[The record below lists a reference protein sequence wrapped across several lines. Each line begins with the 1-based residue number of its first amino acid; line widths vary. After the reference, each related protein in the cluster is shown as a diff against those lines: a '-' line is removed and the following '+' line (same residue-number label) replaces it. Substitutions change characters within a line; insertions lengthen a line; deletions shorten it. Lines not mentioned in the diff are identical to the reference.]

1 MRGEK
6 LSDAI
11 VYDKLNL
18 LKKDFFGYIERNT
31 EKVDANLPVFYGHVI
46 SALENSFPDI
56 PDESHD
62 EFIDHITFEVLNA
75 SRNSS
80 DVAYINKVIQNALR
94 LKKRKDAET
103 GVDIVVGLKLVKAGD
118 YAHAIDFLKKYRNL
132 DTKIGTTLAYCYY
145 ALSLREFKKTD
156 TSEERQRPGEMELLA
171 RETMLSLARTPAPIN
186 QVKQLELD
194 DPSFLEKIFW
204 QMIFLGLEWFPSERW
219 FIEAGLENAAVTH
232 DTEMRK
238 RLLDISSER
247 FYNDIH
253 FLRVMFYYY
262 LDSRDAGG
270 AAGVLNHLI
279 RQYPD
284 DLEPIYLGL
293 KLSLIMTEKIAYHN
307 LRKRAIM
314 TGMPAH
320 IIELFDVTFDL
331 LNHDQK
337 KAMIRITDFEK
348 DFPQFQYYAT
358 ALRYIASDFTSG
370 DKLQVQKARAALL
383 DTIEQYCVVEL
394 KNKKWSHA
402 SSSDSLKE
410 TK

>member
-31 EKVDANLPVFYGHVI
+31 DKVDANLPVFYGHVI
-46 SALENSFPDI
+46 SALDNSFPDI
-56 PDESHD
+56 LDESYD

-75 SRNSS
+75 SSNSS
-80 DVAYINKVIQNALR
+80 DLTYINKVIQNAIR
-94 LKKRKDAET
+94 FKRRKDAET
-103 GVDIVVGLKLVKAGD
+103 GINIIVGLKLVKAGD
-118 YAHAIDFLKKYRNL
+118 YAHAIDFLKKYRLL
-132 DTKIGTTLAYCYY
+132 DAKIGTALAYCYY

-156 TSEERQRPGEMELLA
+156 DSVESQRPGEMELLA
-171 RETMLSLARTPAPIN
+171 RETMLVLARTPAPVN

-219 FIEAGLENAAVTH
+219 FIEAGLENAALTR
-232 DTEMRK
+232 DTDMRK

-279 RQYPD
+279 RQYPE

-293 KLSLIMTEKIAYHN
+293 KFSLLTKKKITYHSF
-307 LRKRAIM
+307 RKLANSK
-314 TGMPAH
+314 GMPAPAVF
-320 IIELFDVTFDL
+320 LFDVAFAL
-331 LNHDQK
+331 LNKEKAEAVSHIEEFEKESPHLRYYITTLRYLADDFFSADEMQVK
-337 KAMIRITDFEK
+337 KAK
-348 DFPQFQYYAT
+348 
-358 ALRYIASDFTSG
+358 
-370 DKLQVQKARAALL
+370 KALL
-383 DTIEQYCVVEL
+383 DSIDQYCLEEL
-394 KNKKWSHA
+394 K
-402 SSSDSLKE
+402 KE
-410 TK
+410 KSPVPT

>member
-11 VYDKLNL
+11 LYDKLNL
-18 LKKDFFGYIERNT
+18 LKKDFIGYIERNT

-46 SALENSFPDI
+46 SALENSFPGI
-56 PDESHD
+56 LDESYD

-75 SRNSS
+75 SRYSS
-80 DVAYINKVIQNALR
+80 DSAYINKVIRNAVR
-94 LKKRKDAET
+94 FKKRKDAET
-103 GVDIVVGLKLVKAGD
+103 GVNIVVGLKLVKVGD
-118 YAHAIDFLKKYRNL
+118 YAHAIDFLKKYRDL
-132 DTKIGTTLAYCYY
+132 DAKIGTALAYCYH

-156 TSEERQRPGEMELLA
+156 DSPESNRPGEMELLA
-171 RETMLSLARTPAPIN
+171 RETMLTLARTPAPVN

-219 FIEAGLENAAVTH
+219 FIEAGLENAALTR
-232 DTEMRK
+232 DTDMRK

-262 LDSRDAGG
+262 LDNRDAGG

-293 KLSLIMTEKIAYHN
+293 KFSLLTKKKITYHSF
-307 LRKRAIM
+307 RKLANVK
-314 TGMPAH
+314 GMPDPA
-320 IIELFDVTFDL
+320 IYLFDVAFNL
-331 LNHDQK
+331 LNK
-337 KAMIRITDFEK
+337 EKTEAFNGLAEFEK
-348 DFPQFQYYAT
+348 EFPHLYYYIT
-358 ALRYIASDFTSG
+358 TVRYIADDFFSA
-370 DKLQVQKARAALL
+370 DEAQVRKAKKALMDSIDHYCREELRKISSPVKKLP
-383 DTIEQYCVVEL
+383 
-394 KNKKWSHA
+394 
-402 SSSDSLKE
+402 
-410 TK
+410 

>member
-31 EKVDANLPVFYGHVI
+31 DKVDANLPVFYGHVI
-46 SALENSFPDI
+46 SALDNSFPDI
-56 PDESHD
+56 LDESYD

-75 SRNSS
+75 SSNSS
-80 DVAYINKVIQNALR
+80 DLTYINKVIQNAIR
-94 LKKRKDAET
+94 FKRRKDAET
-103 GVDIVVGLKLVKAGD
+103 GINIIVGLKLVKAGD
-118 YAHAIDFLKKYRNL
+118 YAHAIDFLKKYRLL
-132 DTKIGTTLAYCYY
+132 DTKIGTILAYCYY

-156 TSEERQRPGEMELLA
+156 DSVESQRPGEMELLA
-171 RETMLSLARTPAPIN
+171 RETMLALARTPAPIN

-219 FIEAGLENAAVTH
+219 FIEAGLENATLTRDA
-232 DTEMRK
+232 DMRK
-238 RLLDISSER
+238 HLLDISSER

-279 RQYPD
+279 RQYPE

-293 KLSLIMTEKIAYHN
+293 KFSLLTKKKITYHSF
-307 LRKRAIM
+307 RKLANSK
-314 TGMPAH
+314 GMPAPAVY
-320 IIELFDVTFDL
+320 LFDIAFAL
-331 LNHDQK
+331 LNKEKAEAVNHIEEFEKVSPHLLYYITTLRYLADDFFSTDEMQVK
-337 KAMIRITDFEK
+337 KAK
-348 DFPQFQYYAT
+348 
-358 ALRYIASDFTSG
+358 
-370 DKLQVQKARAALL
+370 KALL
-383 DTIEQYCVVEL
+383 DSIDQYCLEEL
-394 KNKKWSHA
+394 KKMKSPVP
-402 SSSDSLKE
+402 
-410 TK
+410 T

>member
-11 VYDKLNL
+11 LYDKLNL
-18 LKKDFFGYIERNT
+18 LKKDFIGYIERNT

-46 SALENSFPDI
+46 SALENSFPGI
-56 PDESHD
+56 LDESYD

-75 SRNSS
+75 SGNSS
-80 DVAYINKVIQNALR
+80 DPTYINKVIRNAVR
-94 LKKRKDAET
+94 FKKRKDAET
-103 GVDIVVGLKLVKAGD
+103 GVNIVVGLKLVKVGD

-132 DTKIGTTLAYCYY
+132 DAKIGTALAYCYH
-145 ALSLREFKKTD
+145 ALSLRDYKKTD
-156 TSEERQRPGEMELLA
+156 VSSESNRPGEMELLA
-171 RETMLSLARTPAPIN
+171 RETMLTLARTPAPVN

-219 FIEAGLENAAVTH
+219 FIEAGLENAALTS
-232 DTEMRK
+232 DTDMRK

-262 LDSRDAGG
+262 LDNRDAGG

-284 DLEPIYLGL
+284 NLEPIYLGL
-293 KLSLIMTEKIAYHN
+293 KFSLLTKKKITYHSF
-307 LRKRAIM
+307 RKLANVK
-314 TGMPAH
+314 GMPDPV
-320 IIELFDVTFDL
+320 IYLFDVAFNL
-331 LNHDQK
+331 LNK
-337 KAMIRITDFEK
+337 EKTEAFNGLAEFEK
-348 DFPQFQYYAT
+348 EFPHLFYYIT
-358 ALRYIASDFTSG
+358 TVRYIANDFSSA
-370 DKLQVQKARAALL
+370 DEAQVRKAKKALIDSIDHYCREELRKISSPAKKLP
-383 DTIEQYCVVEL
+383 
-394 KNKKWSHA
+394 
-402 SSSDSLKE
+402 
-410 TK
+410 

>member
-31 EKVDANLPVFYGHVI
+31 DKVDANLPVFYGHVI
-46 SALENSFPDI
+46 SALDTSFPDI
-56 PDESHD
+56 LDESYD

-75 SRNSS
+75 SSNSS
-80 DVAYINKVIQNALR
+80 DLTYINKVIQNAIR
-94 LKKRKDAET
+94 FKRRKDAET
-103 GVDIVVGLKLVKAGD
+103 GINIIVGLKLVKAGD
-118 YAHAIDFLKKYRNL
+118 YAHAIDFLKKYRLL
-132 DTKIGTTLAYCYY
+132 DAKIGTALAYCYY

-156 TSEERQRPGEMELLA
+156 DSVESQRPGEMELLA
-171 RETMLSLARTPAPIN
+171 RETMLALARTPAPIN

-204 QMIFLGLEWFPSERW
+204 QMIFLGIEWFPSERW
-219 FIEAGLENAAVTH
+219 FIEAGLENAALTR
-232 DTEMRK
+232 DTDMRK

-293 KLSLIMTEKIAYHN
+293 KFSLLTKKKITYHSF
-307 LRKRAIM
+307 RKLANSK
-314 TGMPAH
+314 GMPAPAVY
-320 IIELFDVTFDL
+320 LFDVAFAL
-331 LNHDQK
+331 LNK
-337 KAMIRITDFEK
+337 EKAEAFGHIEEFEK
-348 DFPQFQYYAT
+348 ESPHLRYYIT
-358 ALRYIASDFTSG
+358 ALRCLADDFFSA
-370 DKLQVQKARAALL
+370 DEMQVKKAKKALL
-383 DTIEQYCVVEL
+383 DSIDQYCLEEL
-394 KNKKWSHA
+394 KKIKSPA
-402 SSSDSLKE
+402 P
-410 TK
+410 T

>member
-94 LKKRKDAET
+94 LKKRRDAET

-293 KLSLIMTEKIAYHN
+293 KFSLLTKKKITYHSF
-307 LRKRAIM
+307 RKLA
-314 TGMPAH
+314 TSKGMPAPVVY
-320 IIELFDVTFDL
+320 LFDVAFDL
-331 LNHDQK
+331 LNREKVGAFNCIAEFEKEFPQLHYYITTLNYIADDFFSPDEIQVK
-337 KAMIRITDFEK
+337 KAK
-348 DFPQFQYYAT
+348 
-358 ALRYIASDFTSG
+358 
-370 DKLQVQKARAALL
+370 KALL
-383 DTIEQYCVVEL
+383 DSIDQYCIEEL
-394 KNKKWSHA
+394 RKI
-402 SSSDSLKE
+402 SSLSKISR
-410 TK
+410 

>member
-18 LKKDFFGYIERNT
+18 LKKDFTGYIERNT

-46 SALENSFPDI
+46 SALDNSFPDI
-56 PDESHD
+56 LDESYD

-80 DVAYINKVIQNALR
+80 DLTYINKVIQNAIR
-94 LKKRKDAET
+94 FKRRKDAET
-103 GVDIVVGLKLVKAGD
+103 GITIIVGLKLVKAGD
-118 YAHAIDFLKKYRNL
+118 YAHAIDFLKKYRFL
-132 DTKIGTTLAYCYY
+132 DAKIGTALAYCYY

-156 TSEERQRPGEMELLA
+156 DTLESQRPGEMELLA
-171 RETMLSLARTPAPIN
+171 RETMLALARTPPPIN

-219 FIEAGLENAAVTH
+219 FIEAGLENAALTR
-232 DTEMRK
+232 DTDTRK
-238 RLLDISSER
+238 RLLDIISER

-284 DLEPIYLGL
+284 DPEPIYLGL
-293 KLSLIMTEKIAYHN
+293 KFSLLTKKKITFHSF
-307 LRKRAIM
+307 RKLASAK
-314 TGMPAH
+314 GMPAPAVY
-320 IIELFDVTFDL
+320 LFDAAFAL
-331 LNHDQK
+331 LNGEKAEALNRIAEVEKESPHLRYYLTTLRYLADDFFSPDEMQVK
-337 KAMIRITDFEK
+337 KAK
-348 DFPQFQYYAT
+348 
-358 ALRYIASDFTSG
+358 
-370 DKLQVQKARAALL
+370 KALL
-383 DTIEQYCVVEL
+383 DSIDQYCLEEL
-394 KNKKWSHA
+394 KKIRSPV
-402 SSSDSLKE
+402 
-410 TK
+410 TT

>member
-18 LKKDFFGYIERNT
+18 LKKDFVGYIERNT

-46 SALENSFPDI
+46 SALDNSFPEI
-56 PDESHD
+56 LDESYD
-62 EFIDHITFEVLNA
+62 EFIDHITFEVLNT
-75 SRNSS
+75 SRNGN
-80 DVAYINKVIQNALR
+80 DFTYINKVIQNALR
-94 LKKRKDAET
+94 FKRRKDAET
-103 GVDIVVGLKLVKAGD
+103 GIDIIVGLKLVKAGD
-118 YAHAIDFLKKYRNL
+118 YAHAIDFLKKYRQL
-132 DTKIGTTLAYCYY
+132 DAKIGTALAYCYY
-145 ALSLREFKKTD
+145 TLSLREFKKAD
-156 TSEERQRPGEMELLA
+156 DSVESQRPGEMELLA
-171 RETMLSLARTPAPIN
+171 RETMLTLASHPAPIN

-219 FIEAGLENAAVTH
+219 FIEAGLENAALTR
-232 DTEMRK
+232 DADMRK

-262 LDSRDAGG
+262 LDNHDAGG

-293 KLSLIMTEKIAYHN
+293 KFSLLTKKKITYHSF
-307 LRKRAIM
+307 RKLANSK
-314 TGMPAH
+314 GMPH
-320 IIELFDVTFDL
+320 PSIYLFDMAFAL
-331 LNHDQK
+331 LNREKAEAVNHIEEFEKESPHLRYYITTLRYLADDFFSPDEMQVK
-337 KAMIRITDFEK
+337 KAK
-348 DFPQFQYYAT
+348 
-358 ALRYIASDFTSG
+358 
-370 DKLQVQKARAALL
+370 KALL
-383 DTIEQYCVVEL
+383 DSIDQYCL
-394 KNKKWSHA
+394 KDSKK
-402 SSSDSLKE
+402 
-410 TK
+410 